1 MSPKT
6 SKIYGKDVLPS
17 AFVRSYNMHT
27 ASSTNDNTILMDR
40 RVFMGGLVAAALV
53 GTFSPFASVSA
64 FADPTSAEKQAEA
77 DEVKKKLDAWAAELD
92 QASTKYYL
100 ALEAHDTAVSS
111 MEDAQ
116 GRITEA
122 EGEVTRL
129 QEKLGTR
136 AASMYKQGE
145 LSFFEVLFGAHSFSE
160 FTSSWTLL
168 NNINN
173 DDAVMI
179 EGSKK
184 ARQEAQAARDEYAV
198 QEKLAEQK
206 LSEANEI
213 KARAE
218 ELVAATQ
225 AELDSLNAEI
235 AELIEKERQEEE
247 RRQREAA
254 EAAAREAARNAGGGG
269 SGGGNGGSGGGRGD
283 GIPSFSGS
291 TIDIIIQAAESR
303 LGCPYV
309 WGGNGPNS
317 FDCSG
322 LTKWCYAQAGISIGR
337 VDTSQRDGARS
348 LLPISEA
355 QPGDILWRYGHV
367 GLYIGGGTYIHAPQT
382 GDVVRYATNIYSFTY
397 ACRY

>member
-1 MSPKT
+1 M
-6 SKIYGKDVLPS
+6 
-17 AFVRSYNMHT
+17 N
-27 ASSTNDNTILMDR
+27 R
-40 RVFMGGLVAAALV
+40 RVFVGGLVAAALM
-53 GTFSPFASVSA
+53 GAFNPFASVSA

-92 QASTKYYL
+92 QASTNYYL
-100 ALEAHDTAVSS
+100 ALEAHEAALAS
-111 MEDAQ
+111 MGEAQ
-116 GRITEA
+116 GRTVEA
-122 EGEVTRL
+122 EAEVTRL
-129 QEKLGTR
+129 QEKLGAR
-136 AASMYKQGE
+136 ATSMYKQGE

-168 NNINN
+168 NNINSE
-173 DDAVMI
+173 DAVMI

-184 ARQEAQAARDEYAV
+184 AKQEAQAARDEYAA

-206 LSEANEI
+206 LDEANEI
-213 KARAE
+213 KANAA

-225 AELDSLNAEI
+225 AELASLEAEV

-254 EAAAREAARNAGGGG
+254 EAAARAAALANNGGGG
-269 SGGGNGGSGGGRGD
+269 GNYRGD
-283 GIPSFSGS
+283 GVPSFSGS
-291 TIDIIIQAAESR
+291 TIEIIIQAAESR

-309 WGGNGPNS
+309 WGANGPNS

-322 LTKWCYAQAGISIGR
+322 LTRWCYLQAGITIPR
-337 VDTSQRDGARS
+337 VDTGQMSAATS

-355 QPGDILWRYGHV
+355 QPGDILWRSGHV

>member
-1 MSPKT
+1 
-6 SKIYGKDVLPS
+6 
-17 AFVRSYNMHT
+17 MHT
-27 ASSTNDNTILMDR
+27 APSTDNSIILMDR

-100 ALEAHDTAVSS
+100 ALEAHDAAVSS
-111 MEDAQ
+111 MEDARD
-116 GRITEA
+116 RIAKA

-129 QEKLGTR
+129 QEQLGMR
-136 AASMYKQGE
+136 ATSMYKQGE
-145 LSFFEVLFGAHSFSE
+145 LSFFEVLFGSHSFSE
-160 FTSSWTLL
+160 FTSSWALL
-168 NNINN
+168 NNLNS

-179 EGSKK
+179 EGGKK
-184 ARQEAQAARDEYAV
+184 ARQEAQAAREEYAV
-198 QEKLAEQK
+198 QEKIAEQK

-254 EAAAREAARNAGGGG
+254 EAAARNSGG
-269 SGGGNGGSGGGRGD
+269 STSRPV
-283 GIPSFSGS
+283 PSFSGD
-291 TIDIIIQAAESR
+291 TISIILQAAESR

-322 LTKWCYAQAGISIGR
+322 LTKWCYAQAGIDIPR
-337 VDTSQRDGARS
+337 VDTGQCSEAEAR
-348 LLPISEA
+348 LPISEA
-355 QPGDILWRYGHV
+355 QPGDILWKYGHV
-367 GLYIGGGTYIHAPQT
+367 GLYVGDGTYIHAPQP

-397 ACRY
+397 ACRYW